1 MDFKK
6 QITYSGKL
14 KEIKIFD
21 GNFVDKN
28 GEIINLVEILGTVY
42 GDMSFDLST
51 TAKSEESIDTEP
63 DEEAT
68 VDEDGNVIYE

>member
-6 QITYSGKL
+6 QTTYSGKI

-21 GNFVDKN
+21 GNFMDKD
-28 GEIINLVEILGTVY
+28 GEVINLVEILSNVY

-51 TAKSEESIDTEP
+51 TAKSEEPIDTEP

-68 VDEDGNVIYE
+68 VDDDGNLIFE

>member
-6 QITYSGKL
+6 QVNYSGKVKGL
-14 KEIKIFD
+14 HIVNGK
-21 GNFVDKN
+21 FVDDF
-28 GEIINLVEILGTVY
+28 GEIINLVEILANVY

-51 TAKSEESIDTEP
+51 TAKSEEAIDAEP

-68 VDEDGNVIYE
+68 IDEDGNVIYE

>member
-14 KEIKIFD
+14 KEIRIFD
-21 GNFVDKN
+21 GNFVDKD
-28 GEIINLVEILGTVY
+28 GEVINLVEILGTVY

-51 TAKSEESIDTEP
+51 TAKSEEPIDAEP
-63 DEEAT
+63 ELEAT
-68 VDEDGNVIYE
+68 VDENGNFVYE

>member
-14 KEIKIFD
+14 KQIRIFD
-21 GNFVDKN
+21 GKFVDDS
-28 GEIINLVEILGTVY
+28 GEVINLVEILASVY

-51 TAKSEESIDTEP
+51 TAKSEEVIDTEP
-63 DEEAT
+63 DEVAT
-68 VDEDGNVIYE
+68 VDEDGNLIYE